1 MRTKFFI
8 GGAVGALFF
17 FGCTTVSENQTNSS
31 DTSKPVIIDYTVDNQ
46 SEQLKKEVL
55 KLDSQKEY
63 KLSYQLI
70 GTWLST
76 NYSLDNMQY
85 AIEHAEIHF
94 ELLHRNNTVFQK
106 STFATPPPMSRK
118 EIARESLDIYTEIYT
133 EAIDS
138 IHLPLLGELKELY
151 VATNEI
157 WSRMSVRDKI
167 NSKKASE
174 QQFPLQNENVINP
187 ILDQYDILKQNM
199 IFYLEL
205 LEKNYTINADEAE
218 KDRYFALKKRME
230 NLKQCIMDSRCNF
243 VSYHAISPALAES
256 SKLLYLATFKNL
268 GFDDKQKIKDSV
280 IFLCRSFH
288 KEWLYTASED
298 VRIQFCDV
306 VKEMKDVVGEAEWKE
321 FETLTTLLDAADNSK
336 KRGASAWWD
345 EK

>member
-8 GGAVGALFF
+8 GGAVAALFF

-31 DTSKPVIIDYTVDNQ
+31 DTSKPVIVDYTVDNR

-63 KLSYQLI
+63 KLSYQII
-70 GTWLST
+70 GTWLSK

-85 AIEHAEIHF
+85 AIEHAEKHF

-106 STFATPPPMSRK
+106 STFAIPPPMSWK
-118 EIARESLDIYTEIYT
+118 EIARESWDIYKEVIASIYL
-133 EAIDS
+133 S
-138 IHLPLLGELKELY
+138 QFGEFKALY
-151 VATNEI
+151 IVTKEI
-157 WSRMSVRDKI
+157 WSRMNVRDKI
-167 NSKKASE
+167 NFKKASE
-174 QQFPLQNENVINP
+174 QQFPLQNKNVINP

-199 IFYLEL
+199 ISYLEL
-205 LEKNYTINADEAE
+205 LKKNYTINADEAE
-218 KDRYFALKKRME
+218 KERYFALKKRME
-230 NLKQCIMDSRCNF
+230 NLKQRIMDSRCNF

-256 SKLLYLATFKNL
+256 SKLLYLATFKSL
-268 GFDDKQKIKDSV
+268 VFDDKQKIKDSV
-280 IFLCRSFH
+280 ILLCRSFH

-306 VKEMKDVVGEAEWKE
+306 VKEMKDVVGDAEWNE
-321 FETLTTLLDAADNSK
+321 FETLTTLLDSADNSK

>member
-31 DTSKPVIIDYTVDNQ
+31 DTSKPVIVDYTVDNQ

-55 KLDSQKEY
+55 KLDSKKEY

-70 GTWLST
+70 GTWLSK

-94 ELLHRNNTVFQK
+94 ELLHRNNTIFQK
-106 STFATPPPMSRK
+106 STFVIPEDLSAREYGAIWWKHEKWWKSEYWVQYEVLK
-118 EIARESLDIYTEIYT
+118 EIDEIK
-133 EAIDS
+133 
-138 IHLPLLGELKELY
+138 HG
-151 VATNEI
+151 
-157 WSRMSVRDKI
+157 R
-167 NSKKASE
+167 ASQ
-174 QQFPLQNENVINP
+174 QQFSLRNKNELNP
-187 ILDQYDILKQNM
+187 ILAQYDILKQNM
-199 IFYLEL
+199 IFYLGV
-205 LEKNYTINADEAE
+205 LEKNYTINVDKAE
-218 KDRYFALKKRME
+218 KERYFALKKRME
-230 NLKQCIMDSRCNF
+230 NLKQRIMDSRCNF

-256 SKLLYLATFKNL
+256 SKLLYLATFKSL

-306 VKEMKDVVGEAEWKE
+306 VKEMKDVVGEAEWNE
-321 FETLTTLLDAADNSK
+321 FETLTTLLDSADNSK
-336 KRGASAWWD
+336 KRGASAWWND
-345 EK
+345 K